1 MYFFIISSYQRPI
14 SQFFDQHTYVFHFS
28 ASQNDDMQI
37 KKLSNQLEAEQH
49 FSVGIS

>member
-14 SQFFDQHTYVFHFS
+14 NQFFDQHTYVFYFS

-37 KKLSNQLEAEQH
+37 KKLSDQLEAEQH